1 MQLGNPPPP
10 EIVGLTL
17 PSGDRRSRKRLGPPM
32 PLPSVANGAL
42 ASSLTSLFRIG
53 CGPGA

>member
-1 MQLGNPPPP
+1 MLLGRPPP
-10 EIVGLTL
+10 EIVGLAL
-17 PSGDRRSRKRLGPPM
+17 PSGDRRSHKRLGPLM